1 MVRILKKRLIISLL
15 LAGLLISGCG
25 KKDDNE
31 QNQEQE
37 VSINQILTDS
47 NVAREVELSDLEEL
61 KGFLPTKLIGMKRK
75 DSSVELSQI
84 KDIDIIQ
91 AEADYVADSGGGTVN
106 ITIIDGAKL
115 EGIAKLAL
123 TAWTLSQFNRENANG
138 YERTIRYKNFNAME
152 KYDNNNRDGVFRVY
166 VAERFIIE
174 VEGNQVN
181 METIKEAVDK
191 IDVTKLAA
199 LATGS

>member
-1 MVRILKKRLIISLL
+1 
-15 LAGLLISGCG
+15 
-25 KKDDNE
+25 
-31 QNQEQE
+31 
-37 VSINQILTDS
+37 
-47 NVAREVELSDLEEL
+47 
-61 KGFLPTKLIGMKRK
+61 
-75 DSSVELSQI
+75 
-84 KDIDIIQ
+84 
-91 AEADYVADSGGGTVN
+91 
-106 ITIIDGAKL
+106 
-115 EGIAKLAL
+115 L

>member
-25 KKDDNE
+25 KGDK
-31 QNQEQE
+31 QQKQSTK
-37 VSINQILTDS
+37 VLKSVLPT
-47 NVAREVELSDLEEL
+47 ELS
-61 KGFLPTKLIGMKRK
+61 GMQLK
-75 DSSVELSQI
+75 DSSVEPDKIQ
-84 KDIDIIQ
+84 DIDIIR

-106 ITIIDGAKL
+106 VTIIDGVKL
-115 EGIAKLAL
+115 DGIAKLAL
-123 TAWTLSQFNRENANG
+123 TAWTLSDFNRENDNG
-138 YERTIRYKNFNAME
+138 YERSIEYKGYKAME

-166 VAERFIIE
+166 VAERFIVE